1 MASALKFVRVQLL
14 FMDSTAVL
22 IRRGEKFFFTRK
34 QDEEKFSPISSEL
47 ERGDTLR
54 ESLRKNIREITGVEV
69 EIEEK
74 ITRIENSD
82 NRKHWYLAEEVSP
95 SEENPDPEQINGED
109 GEWISLDEKDM
120 IEDETVRVI
129 EEHRDKLE
137 E

>member
-109 GEWISLDEKDM
+109 GEWISLDQKDM

>member
-1 MASALKFVRVQLL
+1 
-14 FMDSTAVL
+14 MDSTAVL

-109 GEWISLDEKDM
+109 GEWISLDQKDM